1 MDMKKMLAQA
11 QVIQGK
17 LTKFKK
23 EEFTFSDIDGLVKI
37 NITGARK
44 IVAINIEGLLKEAGD
59 DYASINDMLQIELNK
74 VLKKIDEKEKDI
86 AGKF

>member
-1 MDMKKMLAQA
+1 MDMKRMLAQA

-23 EEFTFSDIDGLVKI
+23 EEFIFSDIDGLVKI
-37 NITGARK
+37 IITGGRRL
-44 IVAINIEGLLKEAGD
+44 ISINIEGLLKEAEN
-59 DYASINDMLQIELNK
+59 DYSSINDMLQTELNK
-74 VLKKIDEKEKDI
+74 ALKQIDEKEKNI

>member
-1 MDMKKMLAQA
+1 MDMKRMLAQA
-11 QVIQGK
+11 QAIQGK

-37 NITGARK
+37 IITGGRK
-44 IVAINIEGLLKEAGD
+44 IVSINIEGLLKEAEN
-59 DYASINDMLQIELNK
+59 DYSSINDMLQTELNK
-74 VLKKIDEKEKDI
+74 ALKQIDEKEKNI

>member
-1 MDMKKMLAQA
+1 MDMKRMLAQA

-37 NITGARK
+37 VITGGRK
-44 IVAINIEGLLKEAGD
+44 LVSINIEGLLKEAED
-59 DYASINDMLQIELNK
+59 DYSSVNDMLQTELNK
-74 VLKKIDEKEKDI
+74 ALKQIDEKEKNI

>member
-1 MDMKKMLAQA
+1 MDMKRMLAQA

-37 NITGARK
+37 TITGGRK
-44 IVAINIEGLLKEAGD
+44 LVSINIEELLKEAGD
-59 DYASINDMLQIELNK
+59 DYSSINDMLQTELNK
-74 VLKKIDEKEKDI
+74 ALKQIDEKEKNI

>member
-1 MDMKKMLAQA
+1 MDMKRMLAQA

-37 NITGARK
+37 IITGGRK
-44 IVAINIEGLLKEAGD
+44 LVSIDIEGLLKEAEN
-59 DYASINDMLQIELNK
+59 DYSIINDVLQTELNK
-74 VLKKIDEKEKDI
+74 ALKQIDEKEKNI